1 MNSNLLKRRMGLGIV
16 LFAFSLNIIAQD
28 AKEIVRKADENMQGL
43 SNYTVMSI
51 KIVRPTWERE
61 MKMRSWAKGTDYSMI
76 IIDEPKKDKGTVFL
90 KRKKEIWNWLPSID
104 KSIKLP
110 PSMMMQNWMG
120 TDFTNDDLVKQ
131 SSIVNDYNQSITGDS
146 TIQNLDCYKIEMIPT
161 ESAAVVWGKVTIYI
175 DKVDYLQMRVEYY
188 DEDGY
193 MINIMNFY
201 DVKEM
206 GGRRIPSRMEMI
218 PAENPEKKTIMIYDS
233 IEFDIDVDE
242 NYFTTQ
248 NMKRVR

>member
-1 MNSNLLKRRMGLGIV
+1 MKGIV
-16 LFAFSLNIIAQD
+16 IAYLFFIGAAIQAQD
-28 AKEIVRKADENMQGL
+28 AKEIIRKADEKMQGL
-43 SNYTVMSI
+43 SNYTVLTI

-61 MKMRSWAKGTDYSMI
+61 MKMRSWSKGTDYSMI
-76 IIDEPKKDKGTVFL
+76 IIDSPSKDKGTVFL

-131 SSIVNDYNQSITGDS
+131 SSIVNDYDQRIIGDS
-146 TIQNLDCYKIEMIPT
+146 TIQGYNCYKIEMIPK
-161 ESAAVVWGKVTIYI
+161 EEAAVVWGRVIIFIEKEN
-175 DKVDYLQMRVEYY
+175 YLQMRVEYF
-188 DEDGY
+188 DEDAFLV
-193 MINIMNFY
+193 NLMNFY

-206 GGRRIPSRMEMI
+206 GGRIIPTRMEMI
-218 PAENPEKKTIMIYDS
+218 PADSPDKKTVMIYNS
-233 IEFDIDVDE
+233 IEFDIKIEE

-248 NMKRVR
+248 NMKRIR

>member
-1 MNSNLLKRRMGLGIV
+1 MKKYFGVALVFLFIGLTI
-16 LFAFSLNIIAQD
+16 SAQD
-28 AKEIVRKADENMQGL
+28 AKEIVRIADKKMQGV

-76 IIDEPKKDKGTVFL
+76 VIDEPKKDKGTVFL

-131 SSIVNDYNQSITGDS
+131 SSIVNDYNQSIIGDS
-146 TIQNLDCYKIEMIPT
+146 SIQNLDCYKIEMIPT
-161 ESAAVVWGKVTIYI
+161 ESAAVVWGKVIIFI

-188 DEDGY
+188 DEDDY
-193 MINIMNFY
+193 LINSMNFY

-206 GGRRIPSRMEMI
+206 GGRKIPSRMEMI
-218 PAENPEKKTIMIYDS
+218 PADSPEKKTVMIYNS
-233 IEFDIDVDE
+233 IEFDIDIDE

>member
-1 MNSNLLKRRMGLGIV
+1 MKKFLSALLL
-16 LFAFSLNIIAQD
+16 LFSLSSIAQD
-28 AKEIVRKADENMQGL
+28 AKEIVKKADDKMQGI
-43 SNYTVMSI
+43 SNYTVMTI
-51 KIVRPTWERE
+51 KIIRPSWERT
-61 MKMRSWAKGTDYSMI
+61 MKMRSWSKGNDYSLI
-76 IIDEPKKDKGTVFL
+76 IIDEPVKDKGTVFL
-90 KRKKEIWNWLPSID
+90 KREKEIWNWLPSID

-131 SSIVNDYNQSITGDS
+131 SSVVNDYNHKLIGDS
-146 TIQNLDCYKIEMIPT
+146 TIQKYDCYKIEMLPK
-161 ESAAVVWGKVTIYI
+161 EDAAVVWGKIIIFI
-175 DKVDYLQMRVEYY
+175 DKKEYMQMRVEYY

-193 MINIMNFY
+193 LINLMNFY

-206 GGRRIPSRMEMI
+206 DDRLIPTRMEMI
-218 PAENPEKKTIMIYDS
+218 PAESPDKKTVMIFNS
-233 IEFDIDVDE
+233 IEFDIDIDE

>member
-1 MNSNLLKRRMGLGIV
+1 MNNLKFILVI
-16 LFAFSLNIIAQD
+16 LFIYPIM
-28 AKEIVRKADENMQGL
+28 MQGQSAIDIVKKSDEKIRGI
-43 SNYTVMSI
+43 SNYTVMTI

-61 MKMRSWAKGTDYSMI
+61 MKMRAWALGTDYSMI
-76 IIDEPKKDKGTVFL
+76 IIDAPSRDKGTVFL
-90 KRKKEIWNWLPSID
+90 KRKKEIWNWMPSID

-110 PSMMMQNWMG
+110 PSMMLQNWMG

-131 SSIVNDYNQSITGDS
+131 SSIVTDYTHKIVGDS
-146 TIQNLDCYKIEMIPT
+146 VIVEMDCYKIELIPT
-161 ESAAVVWGKVTIYI
+161 EDAAVVWGKIIMFI
-175 DKVDYLQMRVEYY
+175 DKSEYLQLRVEFY

-193 MINIMNFY
+193 LVNLMNSY

-206 GGRRIPSRMEMI
+206 GGRIIPAIMEMI
-218 PAENPEKKTIMIYDS
+218 PVDTPDKKTVMIYNS
-233 IEFDIDVDE
+233 IEFDIEIDE